1 MANVMARSWNRKPG
15 EVLSWQQVLP
25 NWSITIGPKVD
36 PGSNNPGSRPYGENQ
51 LIDS

>member
-1 MANVMARSWNRKPG
+1 MVNVMARSWNRKPG

-25 NWSITIGPKVD
+25 NWSITIGLKVD
-36 PGSNNPGSRPYGENQ
+36 LGSNNPGSRPYGENQ